1 MYRFVGT
8 QTDNKKKGRCVF
20 YGGYLAVKNNAGLGY
35 TLRLGIDAETM
46 YRFVGTQTDNKRIE
60 YLYLKTKTNNARYR

>member
-1 MYRFVGT
+1 LWGHKPIIKISLAGDVAF
-8 QTDNKKKGRCVF
+8 F

-46 YRFVGTQTDNKRIE
+46 YRFVGTQTDNRMSPAGDVAFFTQDI
-60 YLYLKTKTNNARYR
+60 